1 MVNPRISQSLP
12 REGGSQ
18 PQALG
23 STVQAAQAGNNP
35 TGTDELSVEP
45 MIRFDRLTGI
55 IPDSVITE
63 IRNLVSHQGLQRRK
77 LATAASNLNTLHLQ
91 AHELRMNAESL
102 TR

>member
-1 MVNPRISQSLP
+1 MVNPCISQSLP

-23 STVQAAQAGNNP
+23 STMQTAQTGNNP
-35 TGTDELSVEP
+35 TGTDESSVEP

-55 IPDSVITE
+55 IPDNVITE
-63 IRNLVSHQGLQRRK
+63 IRNLVSYQELQRWK
-77 LATAASNLNTLHLQ
+77 LATAASNLNTLRSQ
-91 AHELRMNAESL
+91 AHELRTNAESL